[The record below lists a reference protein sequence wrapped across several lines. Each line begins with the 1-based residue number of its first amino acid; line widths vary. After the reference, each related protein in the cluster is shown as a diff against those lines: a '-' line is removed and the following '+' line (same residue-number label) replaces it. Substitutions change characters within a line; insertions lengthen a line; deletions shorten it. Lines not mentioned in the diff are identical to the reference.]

1 MTIKY
6 HRHLLWIQLYSTKW
20 YAWSCIWFKEGTLD
34 SSGDSA
40 GLSDTIKVEKSEA
53 ISNEATA
60 AAVED
65 TDANLDPSN
74 SIEVKEYDAYTPV
87 ITTANESY
95 NYSAKLDPSNAIKL
109 NQNDAYALEQ
119 PVTTSA
125 NESYN
130 YPAKF
135 DPSNTI
141 EAKENEAYAMSI
153 YSHRGK

>member
-1 MTIKY
+1 M
-6 HRHLLWIQLYSTKW
+6 
-20 YAWSCIWFKEGTLD
+20 
-34 SSGDSA
+34 
-40 GLSDTIKVEKSEA
+40 
-53 ISNEATA
+53 
-60 AAVED
+60 
-65 TDANLDPSN
+65 
-74 SIEVKEYDAYTPV
+74 

-95 NYSAKLDPSNAIKL
+95 NYPAKLDPSNAIKL
-109 NQNDAYALEQ
+109 NQNDAYALVQ

-153 YSHRGK
+153 ANLRGK